1 MKRSGLIAIALAA
14 STGAL
19 PFEGCTSHLPSP
31 LEVDGGGDAET
42 AADVMAVDGGG
53 DSPTADAT
61 ADAGGDSPVADSSTP
76 DDAEAGALDAAM
88 DGLVDVT
95 AQ

>member
-1 MKRSGLIAIALAA
+1 MKRSGLIALALAA

-31 LEVDGGGDAET
+31 LTLDGGGDAET
-42 AADVMAVDGGG
+42 AADGMAVDGGA
-53 DSPTADAT
+53 DSPT
-61 ADAGGDSPVADSSTP
+61 ADAGGDSSPADSSTP
-76 DDAEAGALDAAM
+76 DATEAGALDAAM